1 MAPSHQ
7 TEATQLSQRS
17 DLSKGLFSSDSIILD
32 WKLNGSLLNISDEK
46 LIISVI
52 NFPGNYSVYAECGS
66 GDLTSE

>member
-17 DLSKGLFSSDSIILD
+17 DLSKSLFSSDNIILD

-46 LIISVI
+46 
-52 NFPGNYSVYAECGS
+52 Y
-66 GDLTSE
+66 